1 MTISV
6 MVSCNGNYKCPV
18 SYKQGD
24 REEAFVLSGRDK
36 DGPDVRYISFYHGED
51 AMTLS
56 VGPEE
61 QDNAQADHGG
71 AGSAASA

>member
-1 MTISV
+1 MTV
-6 MVSCNGNYKCPV
+6 MVKVSVNGNYKLPV

-24 REEAFVLSGRDK
+24 REESFTLSGRGCV
-36 DGPDVRYISFYHGED
+36 GPDERTISFYHGPD

-61 QDNAQADHGG
+61 QDNGDEAE
-71 AGSAASA
+71 AA

>member
-6 MVSCNGNYKCPV
+6 QISVNGNYKCPV

-24 REEAFVLSGRDK
+24 REESQVVSGRGN
-36 DGPDVRYISFYHGED
+36 DGPKMVYIPFHHGSDV
-51 AMTLS
+51 MTLS

-61 QDNAQADHGG
+61 PDNGE
-71 AGSAASA
+71 AAK

>member
-6 MVSCNGNYKCPV
+6 SVSVNGNYKCPV

-24 REEAFVLSGRDK
+24 REFSEVISGRDH
-36 DGPDVRYISFYHGED
+36 DGPNVLYIPFYHGED

-61 QDNAQADHGG
+61 PDTGEETTTG
-71 AGSAASA
+71 

>member
-6 MVSCNGNYKCPV
+6 RVSCNGEYKCPV

-24 REEAFVLSGRDK
+24 REESFTLSGRGK
-36 DGPDVRYISFYHGED
+36 PGPDERHIQFYHGPD

-61 QDNAQADHGG
+61 QDNGDAENG
-71 AGSAASA
+71 